1 MNTHSKRLWPAVVM
15 AVTLTVALTAA
26 CGGGSSNTTTKA
38 GWTKAHGPIVSTTSI
53 DLDVVNQALDA
64 GQRPDVLAACNQ
76 LNEDVPKARK
86 ALPVPDP
93 TADGALRTAL
103 DTIAAGVADCLEA
116 ARVGNQ
122 ASLTEKAQRE
132 IKDGRVKMDDANKA
146 IQNWQ

>member
-1 MNTHSKRLWPAVVM
+1 M
-15 AVTLTVALTAA
+15 
-26 CGGGSSNTTTKA
+26 
-38 GWTKAHGPIVSTTSI
+38 
-53 DLDVVNQALDA
+53 
-64 GQRPDVLAACNQ
+64 
-76 LNEDVPKARK
+76 ARK

>member
-1 MNTHSKRLWPAVVM
+1 MNIHSIRFRLAVILGV
-15 AVTLTVALTAA
+15 AVCGA
-26 CGGGSSNTTTKA
+26 CGGGGGSGNANTKA

-53 DLDVVNQALDA
+53 DIDVANQALDA

-76 LNEDVPKARK
+76 LNEDLPKARK

-93 TADGALRTAL
+93 TVDGALRATL
-103 DTIAAGVADCLEA
+103 DVTNAAVTDCLEA

-132 IKDGRVKMDDANKA
+132 IKDARAKMDDTNKA
-146 IQNWQ
+146 IENWA